1 MTRYGSRKFLLA
13 GAAFAVVVVAVA
25 YAVHIMNII
34 EALP

>member
-13 GAAFAVVVVAVA
+13 GAALSAAVVAVA